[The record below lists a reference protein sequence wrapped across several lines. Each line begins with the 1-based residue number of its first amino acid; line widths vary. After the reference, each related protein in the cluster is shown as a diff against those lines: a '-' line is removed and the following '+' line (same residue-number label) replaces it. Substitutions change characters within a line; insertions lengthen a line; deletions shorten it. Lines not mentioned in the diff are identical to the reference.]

1 MKVTLNIA
9 TTPVALP
16 AGVIAG
22 LLALS
27 ITDVAGKPVTD
38 TNGNPIAVQTV
49 TDNQATF
56 DNVVPGDYLASAVR
70 LDTAGNPI
78 GTPLTQ
84 AFTVP
89 QPIVSTFDAPHAITV
104 TLV

>member
-1 MKVTLNIA
+1 MNVTLNIA

-16 AGVIAG
+16 AGIVAG

-27 ITDVAGKPVTD
+27 ITDLAGQPVVD
-38 TNGNPIAVQTV
+38 ANGNPIVVQTV
-49 TDNQATF
+49 ADTQATF
-56 DNVVPGDYLASAVR
+56 ANVVPGDYLANAVR
-70 LDTAGNPI
+70 LDTTGNPI
-78 GTPLTQ
+78 GTKLTQ

-104 TLV
+104 TLA